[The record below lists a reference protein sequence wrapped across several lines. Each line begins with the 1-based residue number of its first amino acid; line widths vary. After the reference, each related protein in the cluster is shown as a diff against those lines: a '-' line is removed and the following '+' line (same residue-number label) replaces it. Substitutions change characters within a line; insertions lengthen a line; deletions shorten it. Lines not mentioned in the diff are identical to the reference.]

1 VLELGVISRRKREN
15 RTLLELCGDVKMEQQ
30 GRVRGGFRYAV
41 VGERRVDRVSAVE
54 VERRE
59 AVILR
64 MRSRVATE
72 QYRRED
78 WDWSASKTRELCA
91 IRSVESDKD
100 K

>member
-1 VLELGVISRRKREN
+1 MLELGVISRRKREN

-41 VGERRVDRVSAVE
+41 GLERRVDRVSAVE

-64 MRSRVATE
+64 MWSRVATG
-72 QYRRED
+72 
-78 WDWSASKTRELCA
+78 
-91 IRSVESDKD
+91 
-100 K
+100 